1 MNKTVVLASSILLL
15 FSCKNNENKIAQPD
29 SKVSKQKETVVVAA
43 PIEKQTLKNVV
54 IDEKYFEEKTKLAK
68 ALTPDQIKA
77 FDLTK
82 IEGIDRDATATIKII
97 DTLYTSSKSKIV
109 VVAQETENEITAY
122 IVSLDNKDKTIQF
135 EPVFYADF
143 VEYFS
148 STASKIKDNTI
159 EITTKT
165 DNGEEEQ
172 TTKTVTLRFI
182 NGKITK

>member
-1 MNKTVVLASSILLL
+1 M
-15 FSCKNNENKIAQPD
+15 
-29 SKVSKQKETVVVAA
+29 
-43 PIEKQTLKNVV
+43 
-54 IDEKYFEEKTKLAK
+54 
-68 ALTPDQIKA
+68 
-77 FDLTK
+77 
-82 IEGIDRDATATIKII
+82 
-97 DTLYTSSKSKIV
+97 
-109 VVAQETENEITAY
+109 VAQETENEITAY
-122 IVSLDNKDKTIQF
+122 IVSFDNKDKTIQF

-159 EITTKT
+159 AITTKT